1 MNRPQKYTAFKL
13 GWCCVSSHLSGLIS
27 EILNREVICETKQED
42 DNYWSA
48 ATVEGT
54 FTSVEIASLIEAV
67 GGGKELYVNSIPTDS
82 NTSKSLAMDLCQE
95 LLKKALDEQ
104 WVEELVR
111 EDALWIIGDFSAD
124 SNIMTGAIDWIIH
137 LVGNGMKCQECGKI
151 ENPFIEHACNAHT
164 HGMEKYGHPDFQMV
178 LHTNPKDM
186 GYILN
191 TLGMR
196 VQNGEKF
203 KAGDMVSGIFLD
215 CDVRLDEFEECDR
228 KVLRV
233 IIPDGKNRFP
243 EDPACDYP
251 YAFQT
256 WPLERL
262 ESKGGVSS

>member
-48 ATVEGT
+48 ATIEGT
-54 FTSVEIASLIEAV
+54 FTSVEIATLIEAV

-82 NTSKSLAMDLCQE
+82 NASKSLAMDLCQE

-111 EDALWIIGDFSAD
+111 DDALWIIGDFSAD
-124 SNIMTGAIDWIIH
+124 SNITTGAIDWIIH

-215 CDVRLDEFEECDR
+215 CDIRLDEFEECDR

-233 IIPDGKNRFP
+233 IIPDGQNRFP
-243 EDPACDYP
+243 EDAGCTYP
-251 YAFQT
+251 YSIQT
-256 WPLERL
+256 LPLEQL
-262 ESKGGVSS
+262 EVNGGTCT

>member
-1 MNRPQKYTAFKL
+1 
-13 GWCCVSSHLSGLIS
+13 
-27 EILNREVICETKQED
+27 
-42 DNYWSA
+42 
-48 ATVEGT
+48 
-54 FTSVEIASLIEAV
+54 
-67 GGGKELYVNSIPTDS
+67 
-82 NTSKSLAMDLCQE
+82 
-95 LLKKALDEQ
+95 
-104 WVEELVR
+104 
-111 EDALWIIGDFSAD
+111 
-124 SNIMTGAIDWIIH
+124 
-137 LVGNGMKCQECGKI
+137 
-151 ENPFIEHACNAHT
+151 
-164 HGMEKYGHPDFQMV
+164 MV

-191 TLGMR
+191 SLGIR

-262 ESKGGVSS
+262 ESKGGVSL

>member
-48 ATVEGT
+48 ATIEGT
-54 FTSVEIASLIEAV
+54 FTSVEIATLIEAV

-111 EDALWIIGDFSAD
+111 DDALWIIGDFSAD

-137 LVGNGMKCQECGKI
+137 LVGNGMKCLECGKI
-151 ENPFIEHACNAHT
+151 ENP
-164 HGMEKYGHPDFQMV
+164 
-178 LHTNPKDM
+178 
-186 GYILN
+186 
-191 TLGMR
+191 
-196 VQNGEKF
+196 
-203 KAGDMVSGIFLD
+203 
-215 CDVRLDEFEECDR
+215 
-228 KVLRV
+228 
-233 IIPDGKNRFP
+233 
-243 EDPACDYP
+243 
-251 YAFQT
+251 
-256 WPLERL
+256 
-262 ESKGGVSS
+262 